1 MWDKVKRFAGDR
13 IRDLGNVVDS
23 VGNEFE
29 YRSKQVRDNLV
40 VPTLDN
46 AMEAGLVPAKE
57 GMFGRYLSGTEVP
70 LTKIPADV
78 KRAEQSKV
86 NSLLELNKTKANDPM
101 HQARLRFND
110 LIEQQDKNGVDM
122 KFHNMGHGN
131 YTPEQIST
139 HQTLQAEIDSINK
152 QFPSMSARYS
162 ALAERSFGTQLER
175 FDPNNYNTSD
185 YKGRGIGSGVKYEG
199 IYDPVDGTTNT
210 LGQYSV
216 TDGVLNDRY
225 DFDKNNGFTTAD
237 EPLYTR
243 DGKQLP
249 DPGKFT
255 HGGAFAEEDFVQNLA
270 THAGRFSQN
279 LGLIRPGSGYD
290 IRFDVGK
297 R

>member
-1 MWDKVKRFAGDR
+1 MWNNIKRFAGDR
-13 IRDLGNVVDS
+13 INELGNAADKL
-23 VGNEFE
+23 GNDLE
-29 YRSKQVRDNLV
+29 YGAKQLRDKAV
-40 VPTLDN
+40 VPALDN
-46 AMEAGLVPAKE
+46 AMQAGHVPSKE

-70 LTKIPADV
+70 LTKIPKDL

-86 NSLLELNKTKANDPM
+86 NALLENNKAKANDPM

-110 LIEQQDKNGVDM
+110 LLEQQDTNGVDM
-122 KFHNMGHGN
+122 KFHAMGHGN
-131 YTPEQIST
+131 YTPDQIST
-139 HQTLQAEIDSINK
+139 HQTLQSEIDGINK
-152 QFPSMSARYS
+152 KFPSMPAKYP
-162 ALAERSFGTQLER
+162 AIAEKSFGTQLEV
-175 FDPNNYNTSD
+175 FDPNNYNTAD

-216 TDGVLNDRY
+216 SDGVLNDRY

-237 EPLYTR
+237 KPLYTR

-255 HGGAFAEEDFVQNLA
+255 HGDAFGEKDFTQNLA
-270 THAGRFSQN
+270 TQAGRISQN

-290 IRFDVGK
+290 VRFDLGQ